1 MSRVLFLKYR
11 SDFTIADGK
20 CKGNFNGIFY
30 KKITGLELS
39 KKGFR
44 QDIINDAFTRS
55 NIYKAIVHILAYRSV
70 YKDLF

>member
-1 MSRVLFLKYR
+1 MVSVKEILMEYSTR
-11 SDFTIADGK
+11 
-20 CKGNFNGIFY
+20 
-30 KKITGLELS
+30 KITGLELS

-55 NIYKAIVHILAYRSV
+55 NIYKAIVHVLAYRSV